1 MVINRKESLLPW
13 RERRVQRVRRS
24 ILVCNQDIVF
34 ACLMRFRQQGRLSWK
49 SMGTRRQSLLRKR
62 RKTRRERTS
71 KEFSHRMH
79 SPLQR
84 RKQRGSRR
92 CDGVMDRRRIRA
104 SQSGLRR
111 LFLGRKRTHGVA
123 LSGVESGGVLAM
135 GIITRGGL
143 NRRRQQRRKLSINIK
158 RMETHILELFLR
170 VGDIFWS

>member
-1 MVINRKESLLPW
+1 M
-13 RERRVQRVRRS
+13 
-24 ILVCNQDIVF
+24 F
-34 ACLMRFRQQGRLSWK
+34 AWLMRFRQQGRLSWK
-49 SMGTRRQSLLRKR
+49 SMGTRRWSLLRKR

-71 KEFSHRMH
+71 EEFSHRMH

-92 CDGVMDRRRIRA
+92 CEGVTDSSRRRV
-104 SQSGLRR
+104 SQSRLRR

-135 GIITRGGL
+135 SIIARGGL
-143 NRRRQQRRKLSINIK
+143 NRRRQQRRKLSININ

-170 VGDIFWS
+170 VSDIFWS